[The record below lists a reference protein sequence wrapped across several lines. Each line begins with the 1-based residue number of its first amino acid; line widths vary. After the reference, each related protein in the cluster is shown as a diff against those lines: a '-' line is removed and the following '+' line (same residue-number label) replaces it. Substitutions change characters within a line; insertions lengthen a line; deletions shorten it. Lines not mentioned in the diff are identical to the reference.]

1 MDGFNAV
8 NQAGTARISDG
19 YGAVWS
25 WRRSADTG
33 GRTNAGRVAAAAT
46 VPVTVLVSAL
56 VNLAIGQLAV
66 TVVETQASRESEA
79 TDTDR
84 GPCDSSSPHDQA
96 E

>member
-1 MDGFNAV
+1 
-8 NQAGTARISDG
+8 
-19 YGAVWS
+19 
-25 WRRSADTG
+25 
-33 GRTNAGRVAAAAT
+33 
-46 VPVTVLVSAL
+46 VLVSAL

-79 TDTDR
+79 ADTDR